1 MVLEKSRVVD
11 RAVWVRADPP
21 RTRHRSPGRGLP
33 GRALVVSACLALSAF
48 TTGFVVTATVSLST
62 QRQLEALTLT
72 HRTADTRVRQA
83 EDFLREAVSTGNQV
97 YRTSAG
103 RVPDDAVRVALAGA
117 LEDAQDVL
125 PDEERPGYEDPR
137 FRFFA
142 HAEASIRDADLER
155 ASFERHSTSVAA
167 ATAAVRDAQDRE

>member
-1 MVLEKSRVVD
+1 MVLEKSQLVD
-11 RAVWVRADPP
+11 RAVEGPVDPP
-21 RTRHRSPGRGLP
+21 GTRHRRHRRGRR
-33 GRALVVSACLALSAF
+33 GRALVVGACLALSAF
-48 TTGFVVTATVSLST
+48 TTGFAVTATVSLST
-62 QRQLEALTLT
+62 QRQLDALTLT

-83 EDFLREAVSTGNQV
+83 EDSLREAVSTGSQV
-97 YRTSAG
+97 YRASEG

-117 LEDAQDVL
+117 LEDAHDVL

-155 ASFERHSTSVAA
+155 ASFERHTASVAA